1 MLLHAVASLAAYEPP
16 GLLKGLVEAKFREVE
31 QLRKLPD
38 ARDDGPWGLRLGYP
52 AQSASYALTRALS
65 ADPGG
70 LALVADL
77 KRASPGERLGDTVEI
92 TPSLDVRDELRRASE
107 AGLTAAMINVDRTS
121 YGGEMRDLR
130 EARSC
135 VEPLAAAG
143 RRSPLPL
150 VCKDLIVDPLQIAI
164 AVAEGADAV
173 LLIAAASA
181 GDLPA
186 LLDACT
192 LMGVEALVEVHTAD
206 ELRLATECGASL
218 LLVNQRDRA
227 TGRLVPGHAA
237 SLAPALPPDA
247 IRIAGGGVARVDQVR
262 TLRRAGYDGVV
273 LGRALAT
280 FGGPELLS
288 QLGKEAP
295 MGSPA
300 DAFNVKVEV
309 AEPPPSV
316 ESEYAP

>member
-1 MLLHAVASLAAYEPP
+1 M
-16 GLLKGLVEAKFREVE
+16 
-31 QLRKLPD
+31 
-38 ARDDGPWGLRLGYP
+38 
-52 AQSASYALTRALS
+52 
-65 ADPGG
+65 
-70 LALVADL
+70 
-77 KRASPGERLGDTVEI
+77 
-92 TPSLDVRDELRRASE
+92 RDELRRASE

-280 FGGPELLS
+280 FGGPELLA